1 MSRLTSRFLAALVL
15 VALQATAHAASPN
28 LQRVLPR
35 GAQRGTEL
43 EVILHGDRLGDAEEV
58 LLYSSGL
65 TVNKLEVVD
74 PKQVKL
80 RVAVAADAALGEHAL
95 RVRCSTGISELRTF
109 WVGAL
114 PVVNEKDLKPAE
126 PHKH

>member
-1 MSRLTSRFLAALVL
+1 MRRSIRSVICGCVVVLVL
-15 VALQATAHAASPN
+15 ASVAHAASPN
-28 LQRVLPR
+28 LARVLPR

-43 EVILHGDRLGDAEEV
+43 EVVLHGDRLADAEEV
-58 LLYSSGL
+58 LLYSPGL

-95 RVRCSTGISELRTF
+95 RVRC
-109 WVGAL
+109 
-114 PVVNEKDLKPAE
+114 
-126 PHKH
+126 